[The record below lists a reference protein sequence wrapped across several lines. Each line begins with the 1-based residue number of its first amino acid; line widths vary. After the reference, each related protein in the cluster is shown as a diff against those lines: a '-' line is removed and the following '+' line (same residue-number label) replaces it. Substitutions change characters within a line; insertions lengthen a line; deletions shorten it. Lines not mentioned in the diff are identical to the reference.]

1 MEKPVKKRRSQERYK
16 IRRLPPPLHSE
27 LDERLNGGNF
37 GSYEQVSAW
46 LESEHGVS
54 ISPSSLNYYQKYEL
68 DPTLRA
74 VRIATAQAAEIVR
87 SAGDDDSEL
96 NLAMFRLT
104 QTAIFDLLIQLNKT
118 RSLVAMI
125 PATKQRSANRLSN
138 RQLQDPGT
146 NSPAGAATSTDDPP
160 ATAIVTAEQRAAK
173 FPSKPELAAV
183 TALGK
188 IVATVSRAN
197 REWREWREKMRERVE
212 AKVAATN
219 ASVAEAAREGGLS
232 PAAEQKIRAAL
243 MEIKL

>member
-1 MEKPVKKRRSQERYK
+1 MTTALEPEVVKSDSAGKAVRKRRTQERYK
-16 IRRLPPPLHSE
+16 IRRLPLPLHNE

-37 GSYEQVSAW
+37 GSYEKVSAW
-46 LESEHGVS
+46 LETEHGVS

-87 SAGDDDSEL
+87 SAGDDDNEL

-125 PATKQRSANRLSN
+125 PETKQRSANRLSN
-138 RQLQDPGT
+138 RQAPAPGT
-146 NSPAGAATSTDDPP
+146 DPPAGAATTTDDAP
-160 ATAIVTAEQRAAK
+160 ATAIATAAQLEAK

-183 TALGK
+183 TR
-188 IVATVSRAN
+188 S
-197 REWREWREKMRERVE
+197 EE
-212 AKVAATN
+212 
-219 ASVAEAAREGGLS
+219 
-232 PAAEQKIRAAL
+232 
-243 MEIKL
+243 